1 MAPAAKT
8 SLMLSGRKV
17 RRLREGLELTQV
29 EMARRLGLSASYLNL
44 IEHGQRP
51 LTTRLQ
57 AHLCDTLDVDPAE
70 LSDEEEAHLAAD
82 LAEVLSD
89 SLFADRVVSRAEIRE
104 TVGGTPEIGRAMLAL
119 YRAYR
124 SAREEVG
131 DLGEALRNR
140 EVLAGINYELRTLLT
155 SIRSFSEILRD
166 NPGLDL
172 EQRQRFL
179 GIIITDSQRLLP
191 LVGGLLDGHAGEPA
205 ADGAGRPASEDVA
218 DLFQANAGY
227 FAELEEVAEEI
238 RRAVGVERACDY
250 ESLTACLAHDHGLAV
265 RIVEHREGSRV
276 GDWYDAAARR
286 LDLSEMLAPESRC
299 FRLARHLA
307 LLRSSEQVAGCL
319 DGVRFSTPEAR
330 ALAIDALGDYVADA
344 VMMPYAA
351 FLAAAREFRHD
362 LDRLRRR
369 FGVGL
374 ERVCRRL
381 TTLQRPGAKGTPFH
395 LVRVDMAGNV
405 TWRFSASGLRIARF
419 GGVCPLWNLHAAFLT
434 PGLVRTQLSRMPD
447 GLRYFSIARTLDR
460 EGPPARHPPRLSAI
474 ELGCE
479 VSFAADI
486 TYADGLN
493 LGDGNAVPI
502 GTTCRLCERSDC
514 PERVL
519 PPFRQPPATDL
530 IAPPTASS

>member
-8 SLMLSGRKV
+8 SLMISGRKV

-51 LTTRLQ
+51 LTARLQ
-57 AHLCDTLDVDPAE
+57 AHLCETLDVDPAE

-89 SLFADRVVSRAEIRE
+89 SLFAGRAVSRAEIRE
-104 TVGGTPEIGRAMLAL
+104 AVGATPEIGRAMLAL

-124 SAREEVG
+124 SAREAVG

-166 NPGLDL
+166 NPDLDL

-179 GIIITDSQRLLP
+179 GIIIADSQRLLP
-191 LVGGLLDGHAGEPA
+191 LVGGLLNGHAGEPA
-205 ADGAGRPASEDVA
+205 ADGGGRPASEDVA
-218 DLFQANAGY
+218 DLFHAQAGY
-227 FAELEEVAEEI
+227 FSELEEAAEEI
-238 RRAVGVERACDY
+238 RRAIGIEAACDY
-250 ESLTACLAHDHGLAV
+250 ESLATCLARDHGVTV
-265 RIVEHREGSRV
+265 RIVAQREGSGT
-276 GDWYDAAARR
+276 GDWYDAATRR

-299 FRLARHLA
+299 FRLARRLA
-307 LLRSSEQVAGCL
+307 MLRGVEPMERCL
-319 DGVRFSTPEAR
+319 EGGRFASPEAR
-330 ALAIDALGDYVADA
+330 ALAVAALGDYLADA

-369 FGVGL
+369 FGVSV

-381 TTLQRPGAKGTPFH
+381 TTLQRPGAKGIPFH

-405 TWRFSASGLRIARF
+405 IWRFSASGLRIARF

-434 PGLVRTQLSRMPD
+434 PGIVRPQLSRMPD
-447 GLRYFSIARTLDR
+447 GIRYFSIARTLGRD
-460 EGPPARHPPRLSAI
+460 GPAAWHAPRLSAI

-479 VSFAADI
+479 VSFTADI
-486 TYADGLN
+486 VYADGMN
-493 LGDGNAVPI
+493 LGDANAVPI
-502 GTTCRLCERSDC
+502 GTTCRLCERNDC
-514 PERVL
+514 QERVL
-519 PPFRQPPATDL
+519 PPFRQAPATDL
-530 IAPPTASS
+530 IAPPTAAS

>member
-1 MAPAAKT
+1 MAPAAKI
-8 SLMLSGRKV
+8 SLMLSGRRV

-51 LTTRLQ
+51 LTARLQ
-57 AHLCDTLDVDPAE
+57 AHLCETLDVDPAD
-70 LSDEEEAHLAAD
+70 LSDEEETQLAAD

-89 SLFADRVVSRAEIRE
+89 SLFASRVVSRAEIRE
-104 TVGGTPEIGRAMLAL
+104 AVGATPEIGRAMLAL

-124 SAREEVG
+124 SARDEIG

-166 NPGLDL
+166 NPDLDL
-172 EQRQRFL
+172 AQRQRFL

-191 LVGGLLDGHAGEPA
+191 LVGGLLNGHAGEPA
-205 ADGAGRPASEDVA
+205 ADGGRPASEDVA

-227 FAELEEVAEEI
+227 FAELEEAAEEI

-250 ESLTACLAHDHGLAV
+250 ESLAACLARDHGIAV
-265 RIVEHREGSRV
+265 RIVAHRDGSRV
-276 GDWYDAAARR
+276 ADWYDAATRR
-286 LDLSEMLAPESRC
+286 LDLSEMLAPEGRC
-299 FRLARHLA
+299 FRLARHLV
-307 LLRSSEQVAGCL
+307 LLRGTDRVEGCL
-319 DGVRFSTPEAR
+319 EGARFSAPEAR
-330 ALAIDALGDYVADA
+330 ALAMAALGDYLADA
-344 VMMPYAA
+344 VMMPYAG

-381 TTLQRPGAKGTPFH
+381 TTLQRPGAKGIPFH

-405 TWRFSASGLRIARF
+405 TWRFSASGLRVARF

-434 PGLVRTQLSRMPD
+434 PGIVRPQLSRMPD
-447 GLRYFSIARTLDR
+447 GLRYFSIARTLDS
-460 EGPPARHPPRLSAI
+460 GVPPARHAPRLSAI

-486 TYADGLN
+486 AYADGLN

-502 GTTCRLCERSDC
+502 GTTCRLCERTDC

-519 PPFRQPPATDL
+519 PPFRQPLVPDL
-530 IAPPTASS
+530 ADPPSAAR

>member
-1 MAPAAKT
+1 MAPAART
-8 SLMLSGRKV
+8 SLMIAGRKV

-51 LTTRLQ
+51 LTARLQ
-57 AHLCDTLDVDPAE
+57 AHLCETLDVDPAE
-70 LSDEEEAHLAAD
+70 LSDKEETHLAAD

-89 SLFADRVVSRAEIRE
+89 SLFASRVVSRAEIRE
-104 TVGGTPEIGRAMLAL
+104 AVGATPEIGRAMLAL

-140 EVLAGINYELRTLLT
+140 EVLSGINYELRTLLT

-166 NPGLDL
+166 NPDLDL

-179 GIIITDSQRLLP
+179 GIIIADSQRLLP
-191 LVGGLLDGHAGEPA
+191 LVGGLLHGHAGEPA
-205 ADGAGRPASEDVA
+205 ADEGRPASEDVA
-218 DLFQANAGY
+218 DLFQTRAGY
-227 FAELEEVAEEI
+227 FAELEDAAEET
-238 RRAVGVERACDY
+238 RRAMGVEGISDY
-250 ESLTACLAHDHGLAV
+250 GSLATCLGRDHGVAV
-265 RIVEHREGSRV
+265 RIVPHREGSRV
-276 GDWYDAAARR
+276 GDWYDATARR
-286 LDLSEMLAPESRC
+286 LDLSETLAPEGRC
-299 FRLARHLA
+299 FRLARHLV
-307 LLRSSEQVAGCL
+307 LLRGTERVERCL
-319 DGVRFSTPEAR
+319 EGVRFSSPDAR
-330 ALAIDALGDYVADA
+330 TLAMTALVDYLADA
-344 VMMPYAA
+344 VMMPYAP
-351 FLAAAREFRHD
+351 FLAATREFRHD

-381 TTLQRPGAKGTPFH
+381 TTLQRPGAKGIPFH

-434 PGLVRTQLSRMPD
+434 PGITRPQLSRMPD
-447 GLRYFSIARTLDR
+447 GIRYFSIARTL
-460 EGPPARHPPRLSAI
+460 EGDGLPARHAPRLSAV

-479 VSFAADI
+479 VSFAGDI
-486 TYADGLN
+486 VYADGMN
-493 LGDGNAVPI
+493 LGDGNVVPI

-519 PPFRQPPATDL
+519 PAFRQPPAADL
-530 IAPPTASS
+530 TAPSTPNS

>member
-1 MAPAAKT
+1 MIA
-8 SLMLSGRKV
+8 GRKV

-51 LTTRLQ
+51 LTARLQ
-57 AHLCDTLDVDPAE
+57 THLCETLDVDPGE

-89 SLFADRVVSRAEIRE
+89 TLFASRAVSRAEIRE
-104 TVGGTPEIGRAMLAL
+104 AVGATPEIGRAMLAL

-131 DLGEALRNR
+131 DLGEELRSR
-140 EVLAGINYELRTLLT
+140 EVLTGINYELRTLLT

-166 NPGLDL
+166 NPDLEL

-179 GIIITDSQRLLP
+179 GIIIADSQRLLP
-191 LVGGLLDGHAGEPA
+191 LVGGLLNVDAGGPA
-205 ADGAGRPASEDVA
+205 VAEGGVRPASEDVA
-218 DLFQANAGY
+218 DLFHANSGY
-227 FAELEEVAEEI
+227 FAELEAAAEEI
-238 RRAVGVERACDY
+238 RRAMDVEGACDY
-250 ESLTACLAHDHGLAV
+250 GSLIQCLARDHGITV
-265 RIVEHREGSRV
+265 RIVPHREGGGA
-276 GDWYDAAARR
+276 GDWYDPGARR
-286 LDLSEMLAPESRC
+286 LDLSEMLTPEARSFRVAR
-299 FRLARHLA
+299 RLAM
-307 LLRSSEQVAGCL
+307 LRGEERIERRLEG
-319 DGVRFSTPEAR
+319 GRFSSPEAR
-330 ALAIDALGDYVADA
+330 ALARAALGDYLADA

-369 FGVGL
+369 FGTGL

-381 TTLQRPGAKGTPFH
+381 TTLQRPGAKGIPFH

-434 PGLVRTQLSRMPD
+434 PGIVRTQLSRMPD
-447 GLRYFSIARTLDR
+447 GTRYFSIARTLD
-460 EGPPARHPPRLSAI
+460 GDAPPTRRSPRLSAI

-479 VSFAADI
+479 VSFAGDIAD
-486 TYADGLN
+486 ADGMN
-493 LGDGNAVPI
+493 LGDGNAAVPI
-502 GTTCRLCERSDC
+502 GTTCRLCARTDC

-519 PPFRQPPATDL
+519 PPFRQPLAADL
-530 IAPPTASS
+530 AGPPTAAS